1 MGATLALVVVVEA
14 WGAAQMEPEI
24 ITSRHG
30 GDKLLHDGYGYIY
43 YRFDTRK
50 G

>member
-14 WGAAQMEPEI
+14 WGAAQMALEI
-24 ITSRHG
+24 ITSRDG
-30 GDKLLHDGYGYIY
+30 GAKLLHNGYIY